1 MFDKLKNTLKDA
13 IENSTN
19 RMTFDPSRFD
29 DPLATQIRW
38 TPIKGGGSN
47 FRTHKYYSEGGNQAG
62 FKATFGAMTFS
73 GIFMLAGL
81 GISIGVPFG
90 MVQDGESMIAL
101 QTLFIVVFGLIFFG
115 AGFFMFRS
123 YSKPV
128 VFDKMVGY
136 FWKGWDKPERY
147 KNNQNIEGSIKIS
160 DIHALQIVSEYIRGD
175 KKSYYSYE
183 LNLVTRD
190 GERHNVI
197 DHGDRTDMI
206 ADANK
211 LSDFLGIPVWDAS

>member
-1 MFDKLKNTLKDA
+1 MHDKLKNTIKDA
-13 IENSTN
+13 IENGAN
-19 RMTFDPSRFD
+19 RMTFDPTRFD

-47 FRTHKYYSEGGNQAG
+47 FRTHKYYNQGANQAG
-62 FKATFGAMTFS
+62 FKATFGAKAFS
-73 GIFMLAGL
+73 GILMLVGL
-81 GISIGVPFG
+81 GVSTGIPFS
-90 MVQDGESMIAL
+90 MLQEGESLMAM
-101 QTLFIVVFGLIFFG
+101 QTLFVIVFGLVFFG
-115 AGFFMFRS
+115 AGLFMFRS

-136 FWKGWDKPERY
+136 YWKGWKKPERY
-147 KNNQNIEGSIKIS
+147 KSNHSIEGSIKIS

-175 KKSYYSYE
+175 KKNYYSYE
-183 LNLVTRD
+183 LNIVTRD

>member
-1 MFDKLKNTLKDA
+1 MLDKLKNTIKDA
-13 IENSTN
+13 IENGAN
-19 RMTFDPSRFD
+19 RMVFDPTRFD

-47 FRTHKYYSEGGNQAG
+47 FRTHKYYNQGANQAG
-62 FKATFGAMTFS
+62 FKATVGAKVFS
-73 GIFMLAGL
+73 GIFLVAGL
-81 GISIGVPFG
+81 GISIGVPYRIFLSG
-90 MVQDGESMIAL
+90 DPLFAIE
-101 QTLFIVVFGLIFFG
+101 TLVIILFGLVFFG
-115 AGFFMFRS
+115 AGLFMFRS

-136 FWKGWDKPERY
+136 YWKGWKKPERY
-147 KNNQNIEGSIKIS
+147 KSNHSIEGSIKIS

-175 KKSYYSYE
+175 KKNYYSYE
-183 LNLVTRD
+183 LNIVTRD